1 LPDKETFQGYNE
13 GLKNLS
19 ALLTTFN
26 KLFASWLYIMNM
38 NALTMDWPQ
47 VCLKGGA
54 FTSFELNKMRD

>member
-1 LPDKETFQGYNE
+1 MLNE

-19 ALLTTFN
+19 DLLATFN
-26 KLFASWLYIMNM
+26 ESFTSWLYIMNI